1 MYRQKII
8 KSETYC
14 FRCSEDEREMIR
26 HVQGKV
32 DIPYE
37 LRKKVREIYKNLL
50 GLDKIAKDKKDLDLD
65 DIFLP

>member
-1 MYRQKII
+1 MYRRKVN

-32 DIPYE
+32 DVPYE
-37 LRKKVREIYKNLL
+37 LRKKVREIYNNLM
-50 GLDKIAKDKKDLDLD
+50 GFSKTKKDLDD
-65 DIFLP
+65 VFLP